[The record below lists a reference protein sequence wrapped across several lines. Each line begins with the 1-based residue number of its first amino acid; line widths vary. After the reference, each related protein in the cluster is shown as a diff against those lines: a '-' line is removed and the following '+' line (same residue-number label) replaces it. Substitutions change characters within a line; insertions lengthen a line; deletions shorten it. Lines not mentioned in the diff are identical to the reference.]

1 MRAPRLLQAFI
12 PFQILTFA
20 LDRSRSKT
28 ERLLYGGASIV
39 FILIATSVT
48 LQYYGVGLTM
58 SVVLRL
64 IGMAVYLC
72 ILISILIVGGRKV
85 FRMGKAAQGLSKAGY
100 HTLGVLFIFCGILL
114 ILVGPYIVFTGYS

>member
-1 MRAPRLLQAFI
+1 
-12 PFQILTFA
+12 
-20 LDRSRSKT
+20 
-28 ERLLYGGASIV
+28 
-39 FILIATSVT
+39 
-48 LQYYGVGLTM
+48 M

>member
-12 PFQILTFA
+12 PFQVLTLA

-28 ERLLYGGASIV
+28 ERLLYGGASVV
-39 FILIATSVT
+39 FILLATSVA
-48 LQYYGVGLTM
+48 LYYFGIWPTA

-64 IGMAVYLC
+64 IGIAVYLC
-72 ILISILIVGGRKV
+72 IFISILIVGGRKI

-114 ILVGPYIVFTGYS
+114 ILVGPYVVFSGYS